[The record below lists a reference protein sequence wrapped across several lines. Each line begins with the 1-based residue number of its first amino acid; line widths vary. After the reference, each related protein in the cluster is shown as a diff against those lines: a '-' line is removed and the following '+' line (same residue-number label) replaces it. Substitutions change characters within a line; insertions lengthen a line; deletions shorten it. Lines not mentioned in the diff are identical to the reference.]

1 MKKLLLDLLFA
12 LPMTLFAQV
21 STIQVSVSDTI
32 EVLAN
37 HISVMIS
44 FENPEPTTEEDYAN
58 PAPPK
63 DFSAQRAEVVKLLDQ
78 NKISWK
84 NAADQLGL
92 FGALGK
98 MGGSEAGIFADFTS
112 LEQKNQI
119 LPKIEVI
126 KNVKATETGIS
137 VDEDKV
143 DLTRLYDKLL
153 KKAHAK
159 AETLARLSGKK
170 VGNVYQIGS
179 AFDAFNAEKYMETMS
194 GGGSPYAGL
203 MKMMGGMFGEKRADY
218 KVPISENLSVTYY
231 LID

>member
-1 MKKLLLDLLFA
+1 MKKLLLGILFA

-21 STIQVSVSDTI
+21 STIQVTVSDTI

-44 FENPEPTTEEDYAN
+44 FENPEPTTEEDYSN

-84 NAADQLGL
+84 NAADQLGM
-92 FGALGK
+92 FGALGR
-98 MGGSEAGIFADFTS
+98 MGGSDLGLTADFTS
-112 LEQKNQI
+112 LEQMNLV
-119 LPKIEVI
+119 LPKIQAIEA
-126 KNVKATETGIS
+126 VKTTETGTS
-137 VDEDKV
+137 VDKDKV
-143 DLTRLYDKLL
+143 DLTRLYEKLL
-153 KKAHAK
+153 KKSHAK

-179 AFDAFNAEKYMETMS
+179 AFDAFNAEKYMEAMS
-194 GGGSPYAGL
+194 GGGSPYSGL

-218 KVPISENLSVTYY
+218 KVPVSENLSVTYY